1 VNRVRYVGAVILTAL
16 ILIFALQNLEGVHVD
31 LLFWEVS
38 ASVALIALGPFLVGL
53 VVGSAAT
60 FIRARRARAKEIKAS
75 KEVDQLIAEE
85 KPGSGGAPGGPSES
99 APQ

>member
-1 VNRVRYVGAVILTAL
+1 MNRIRYIGAVILTAL
-16 ILIFALQNLEGVHVD
+16 ILIFALQNLEGVQVD

-60 FIRARRARAKEIKAS
+60 FIRARRARARELDVQKEI
-75 KEVDQLIAEE
+75 DQLTPRKANEI
-85 KPGSGGAPGGPSES
+85 PPDN
-99 APQ
+99 